1 MLEAD
6 GFKNLI
12 MKKKV
17 RKMYFCWIKKILK
30 SKLISENVV
39 TVITS
44 RAVAVTRYS
53 AGLIK

>member
-6 GFKNLI
+6 GFKNLV

-17 RKMYFCWIKKILK
+17 RKMYFCRIKKILK
-30 SKLISENVV
+30 SKLNSENVV

-44 RAVAVTRYS
+44 RVVAVTRYS